1 MEGSLE
7 AVNSASWFPGNKQTS
22 RSRTG

>member
-1 MEGSLE
+1 MEVSLE